1 MENKTAQ
8 VVLVKE
14 INPGIDDNGFVDSS
28 DPDSL
33 VEFNDRLF
41 FAADDGENGQE
52 LWVSDGT
59 TKGTQLLLDINPGTR
74 DDGLAD
80 SSDAYGF
87 TEFNDKLFFS
97 ANDGENGQELWV
109 SDGTTKGTQLL
120 LDINPGTR
128 DDGLADSSNA
138 SGFTEFNDKLFFTA
152 DDGENGQELWVSDG
166 TTKGTQL
173 LLDIN
178 PGISDDGFANS
189 SDASGFTEFNDK
201 LFFTA
206 NDGENG
212 KELWV
217 SDGTAKGTQLLLDI
231 NPTTSGDGFANS
243 SFASGFTEFNDKLFF
258 SADDGENGNELWVS
272 DGTAK
277 GTQLLLDINFTTSAY
292 TAAASSYASN
302 FTEFDDKLFFS
313 ANDGENGKEFWVS
326 DGTTKGTQLLVDI
339 NPGTNDYDGSI
350 NSSSASNFTE
360 FDDKLVFTADDGVNG
375 TELWVSDGTAKGTQ
389 LLVDINPG
397 TSDYGSANSSFAA
410 NLTVVGDE
418 LFLRADNGETGGEL
432 FRLTFDDLDT
442 NITGTSLFDNLVGG
456 DSADRIEGLNGR
468 DILDGGDGNDTL
480 LGGNGRDSLI
490 GGAGDDSLIGG
501 KDKDTL
507 IGGVGFDILTG
518 DNGGDTFV
526 IESGRGAD
534 TITDFELGQDRLS
547 LGTDLR
553 YQDLTFS
560 GSTINVGDELLVT
573 LTGVDTEQFTP
584 QEFTD
589 I

>member
-8 VVLVKE
+8 VVLVKD
-14 INPGIDDNGFVDSS
+14 INPGIGNYSFADSS

-33 VEFNDRLF
+33 LEFNGRLF
-41 FAADDGENGQE
+41 FTADDGVNGKE

-59 TKGTQLLLDINPGTR
+59 AKGTQLLLDINPGTR
-74 DDGLAD
+74 DDGSAY
-80 SSDAYGF
+80 SSNASGF

-97 ANDGENGQELWV
+97 ADDGENGKELWV
-109 SDGTTKGTQLL
+109 SDGTAKGTQLL

-128 DDGLADSSNA
+128 DDGFAYSSNA
-138 SGFTEFNDKLFFTA
+138 FGFTEFNDKLFFSADDGENGKELWISDGTAKGTQLLLDINPGTRDDGSANSSDASDFTKFNDKLFFTA
-152 DDGENGQELWVSDG
+152 DDGENG
-166 TTKGTQL
+166 
-173 LLDIN
+173 
-178 PGISDDGFANS
+178 
-189 SDASGFTEFNDK
+189 
-201 LFFTA
+201 
-206 NDGENG
+206 

-217 SDGTAKGTQLLLDI
+217 SDGTSKGTQLLLDI

-258 SADDGENGNELWVS
+258 TADDGENGNELWVS
-272 DGTAK
+272 DGTTK
-277 GTQLLLDINFTTSAY
+277 GTQLLLDINPNPGTY
-292 TAAASSYASN
+292 TAAGSSFASG
-302 FTEFDDKLFFS
+302 FTEFNDKLFFS
-313 ANDGENGKEFWVS
+313 ANDGENGKELWVS

-375 TELWVSDGTAKGTQ
+375 TEVWVSDGTPDGTQ
-389 LLVDINPG
+389 LLVDIHPG
-397 TSDYGSANSSFAA
+397 TSDYGSANSSFAS

-432 FRLTFDDLDT
+432 FRLAFDDLDT
-442 NITGTSLFDNLVGG
+442 NITGTNLSDNLVGG
-456 DSADRIEGLNGR
+456 DSADRIEGLNGK

-480 LGGNGRDSLI
+480 LGGNGKDSLI
-490 GGAGDDSLIGG
+490 GSAGDDSLIGG
-501 KDKDTL
+501 KDQDTL
-507 IGGVGFDILTG
+507 VGGVGF
-518 DNGGDTFV
+518 DTFV
-526 IESGRGAD
+526 IESGNGAD
-534 TITDFELGQDRLS
+534 TITDFELGSDRLS

-553 YQDLTFS
+553 YKDLTFS

-584 QEFTD
+584 QDFTD

>member
-8 VVLVKE
+8 VVLVKD
-14 INPGIDDNGFVDSS
+14 INPGIGNYSFADSS

-41 FAADDGENGQE
+41 FTADDGVNGKELWVSDGTAKGTQLLLDINPGTRDDGSAYSSNASGFTEFNDKLFFSADDGENGKE

-74 DDGLAD
+74 DDGFAY
-80 SSDAYGF
+80 SSNAFGF

-97 ANDGENGQELWV
+97 ADDGENGKELWI
-109 SDGTTKGTQLL
+109 SDGTAKGTQLL

-128 DDGLADSSNA
+128 DDGSANSSDA
-138 SGFTEFNDKLFFTA
+138 SDFTKFNDKLFFTA
-152 DDGENGQELWVSDG
+152 DDGENG
-166 TTKGTQL
+166 
-173 LLDIN
+173 
-178 PGISDDGFANS
+178 
-189 SDASGFTEFNDK
+189 
-201 LFFTA
+201 
-206 NDGENG
+206 

-217 SDGTAKGTQLLLDI
+217 SDGTSKGTQLLLDI

-258 SADDGENGNELWVS
+258 TADDGENGNELWVS
-272 DGTAK
+272 DGTTK
-277 GTQLLLDINFTTSAY
+277 GTQLLLDINPNPGTY
-292 TAAASSYASN
+292 TAAGSSFASG
-302 FTEFDDKLFFS
+302 FTEFNDKLFFS
-313 ANDGENGKEFWVS
+313 ANDGENGKELWVS

-375 TELWVSDGTAKGTQ
+375 TEVWVSDGTPDGTQ
-389 LLVDINPG
+389 LLVDIHPG
-397 TSDYGSANSSFAA
+397 TSDYGSANSSFAS

-432 FRLTFDDLDT
+432 FRLAFDDLDT
-442 NITGTSLFDNLVGG
+442 NITGTNLSDNLVGG
-456 DSADRIEGLNGR
+456 DSADRIEGLNGK

-480 LGGNGRDSLI
+480 LGGDGKDSLI
-490 GGAGDDSLIGG
+490 GSAGDDSLIGG
-501 KDKDTL
+501 KDQDTL
-507 IGGVGFDILTG
+507 VGGVGF
-518 DNGGDTFV
+518 DTFV
-526 IESGRGAD
+526 IESGNGAD
-534 TITDFELGQDRLS
+534 TITDFELGSDRLS

-553 YQDLTFS
+553 YKDLTFS

-584 QEFTD
+584 QDFTD

>member
-1 MENKTAQ
+1 MENKIAQ
-8 VVLVKE
+8 VVLVKD
-14 INPGIDDNGFVDSS
+14 INPDIDDYGYGFGSNPDHFIES
-28 DPDSL
+28 DDKL
-33 VEFNDRLF
+33 YFT
-41 FAADDGENGQE
+41 ADDGENGNE

-59 TKGTQLLLDINPGTR
+59 TTGTKLLLDINPGTS
-74 DDGLAD
+74 DNGLAY
-80 SSDAYGF
+80 SSNAFGF

-97 ANDGENGQELWV
+97 A
-109 SDGTTKGTQLL
+109 
-120 LDINPGTR
+120 
-128 DDGLADSSNA
+128 DDG
-138 SGFTEFNDKLFFTA
+138 K
-152 DDGENGQELWVSDG
+152 
-166 TTKGTQL
+166 
-173 LLDIN
+173 
-178 PGISDDGFANS
+178 
-189 SDASGFTEFNDK
+189 
-201 LFFTA
+201 
-206 NDGENG
+206 NG

-231 NPTTSGDGFANS
+231 NPGTSDDDLAYS
-243 SFASGFTEFNDKLFF
+243 SNASGFTEFNDKLFF
-258 SADDGENGNELWVS
+258 SADDGENGKELWVS

-277 GTQLLLDINFTTSAY
+277 GTRLLVDINPTTSGDGFANSSFASGFTEFKDQLFFSADDGENGNELWVSDGTTKGTQLLVDINPGTNDY
-292 TAAASSYASN
+292 TAAGSSYASN
-302 FTEFDDKLFFS
+302 FTEFDDKLFFT
-313 ANDGENGKEFWVS
+313 ANDGENGNELWVS

-375 TELWVSDGTAKGTQ
+375 TELWVSDGTTKGTQ

-410 NLTVVGDE
+410 NLTVIGDE
-418 LFLRADNGETGGEL
+418 LFLKADNGETGGEL

-442 NITGTSLFDNLVGG
+442 NITGTSLSDNLVGG
-456 DSADRIEGLNGR
+456 DSADRIEGLNGK
-468 DILDGGDGNDTL
+468 DILNGEDGNDTL
-480 LGGNGRDSLI
+480 LGGNGKDSLI

-507 IGGVGFDILTG
+507 VGGVGFDILTG
-518 DNGGDTFV
+518 GNGGDTFV
-526 IESGRGAD
+526 IESGKGAD

-553 YQDLTFS
+553 YKDLTFS
-560 GSTINVGDELLVT
+560 GSTINVGDELLAT
-573 LTGVDTEQFTP
+573 LTGVNTEQFTP